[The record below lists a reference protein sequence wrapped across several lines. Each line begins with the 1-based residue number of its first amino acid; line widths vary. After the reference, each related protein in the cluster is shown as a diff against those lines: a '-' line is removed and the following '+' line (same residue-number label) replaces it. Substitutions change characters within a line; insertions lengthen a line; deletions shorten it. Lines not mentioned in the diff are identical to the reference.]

1 MNRITP
7 YLWFDKGKAFEA
19 VEFYKS
25 IFQDVKIIDSYKFEN
40 NPTGEISEITVE
52 INGQRMIFLDV
63 GPGFEF
69 TEAIS
74 FVVECDGQKEV
85 DYYWEKLASNG
96 GYESN
101 WGWLKDRYGLSWQVV
116 PKQLYEIVK
125 KDATGKVTEEILKMN
140 KIIIEDLEK
149 ALS

>member
-7 YLWFDKGKAFEA
+7 YLWFDKGKALEA

-63 GPGFEF
+63 GPEFEF

-74 FVVECDGQKEV
+74 FVVDCDGQKEV
-85 DYYWEKLASNG
+85 DYYWEKLSSNG
-96 GYESN
+96 GN
-101 WGWLKDRYGLSWQVV
+101 KGNCGWLKDRYGLSWQVV
-116 PKQLYEIVK
+116 PKQFYEILK
-125 KDATGKVTEEILKMN
+125 KDTTGKVTEEVLKMR